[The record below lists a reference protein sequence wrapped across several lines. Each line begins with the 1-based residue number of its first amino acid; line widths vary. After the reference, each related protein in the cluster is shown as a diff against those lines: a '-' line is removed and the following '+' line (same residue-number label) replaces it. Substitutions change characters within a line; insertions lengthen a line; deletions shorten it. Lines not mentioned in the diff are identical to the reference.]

1 MAEGVNPELG
11 GTLYRLYY
19 PVDRK
24 GYLSFSAAT
33 HSLRSGFNL
42 FLFQYPGFSRLS
54 PLHPALLAVARW
66 AHKFGG
72 RMPAELFAA
81 RCAGNLTSLQG

>member
-24 GYLSFSAAT
+24 GYLPFSAAT

-42 FLFQYPGFSRLS
+42 SFILIPGVLAAIAAS
-54 PLHPALLAVARW
+54 PPRY
-66 AHKFGG
+66 
-72 RMPAELFAA
+72 
-81 RCAGNLTSLQG
+81 

>member
-11 GTLYRLYY
+11 GTFYRLYY

-24 GYLSFSAAT
+24 GYLPFLAAT

-42 FLFQYPGFSRLS
+42 FLFQYPGFGATR
-54 PLHPALLAVARW
+54 
-66 AHKFGG
+66 
-72 RMPAELFAA
+72 
-81 RCAGNLTSLQG
+81 LTSLACFRLRQGYAETRRPRKPLLRDSLASA